1 MESLNI
7 CILKNQ
13 IYCEFDNLFMTYNVM
28 NNELFI
34 QYINNLTKF
43 YKESSNNTYSTS
55 INLLQEIQDD
65 YYNNFY
71 IIRLKPIIGKINNID
86 ILLDLLSF
94 FVGKT
99 KSRKFIYI

>member
-7 CILKNQ
+7 CILKKQ
-13 IYCEFDNLFMTYNVM
+13 IYCEFDNLFITYNSM
-28 NNELFI
+28 NDELFI
-34 QYINNLTKF
+34 QYVTNLTNF
-43 YKESSNNTYSTS
+43 YNESSNNSYSTS

-65 YYNNFY
+65 YYNNFH
-71 IIRLKPIIGKINNID
+71 IIRLKPIIGKINNVD
-86 ILLDLLSF
+86 ILLDILSF

>member
-1 MESLNI
+1 
-7 CILKNQ
+7 
-13 IYCEFDNLFMTYNVM
+13 M
-28 NNELFI
+28 NDELFI
-34 QYINNLTKF
+34 QYVTNLTNF

-71 IIRLKPIIGKINNID
+71 IMRLKPIIGKINDLD

-94 FVGKT
+94 FVGRT
-99 KSRKFIYI
+99 NSRKFIYV